1 MPEAD
6 RVMIVEVVQKI
17 AERLN
22 PQPEEDYGFM
32 DDMRCI
38 TACLPWTTLRVPHR
52 AYLRPQAPQPPTTT
66 FLIFSSRQEKVI
78 EDKPIIFT
86 IFFLLSH
93 DVGHQRL
100 TQVVVSLQ

>member
-32 DDMRCI
+32 DDMLCI

-52 AYLRPQAPQPPTTT
+52 AHLRPQAPQPPTI
-66 FLIFSSRQEKVI
+66 FLIFISKRKAKKKKKKMHK
-78 EDKPIIFT
+78 DKNFVAH
-86 IFFLLSH
+86 LYDLSC
-93 DVGHQRL
+93 
-100 TQVVVSLQ
+100 